1 MTTVGLSAWGAYAPR
16 LRLQRKAVTAANAW
30 IAPNL
35 AGKAKGERA
44 MANWDEDSLTMA
56 VEAARDALGP
66 DDDRGYV
73 DAVYFASSTA
83 PFADRLNA
91 GIVSAAL
98 ALDHSA
104 SSADITGSQRAGL
117 TALAQALSAV
127 KAGAAKHALV
137 AAGEHRRARAASTSE
152 LDNGDAAAA
161 FLVSDK
167 DTVADFL
174 GHGALTAD
182 FIDHFRGS
190 DAEFD
195 YAWEERWIRDEGI
208 IKLAPPAI
216 RDALAAAGIG
226 GEAVTHFCFPSTF
239 AGMAANVA
247 KACGIAPEAVR
258 DNLGAVMGEAG
269 SAHGLVMLAH
279 ALEEAKPG
287 DIILAAQFG
296 QGAEALVFRVTD
308 KVAKQRP
315 ARGVTGSLAD
325 RKEETNYLK
334 FLFFNDL
341 VEWDKGM
348 RAEKDNKTALTT
360 LYRNADMI
368 LGLVGGR
375 CTETGVVQFPRTR
388 ISVSPNKSSVDT
400 QEPYRF
406 AERKA
411 KVLTWSADY
420 LTFAMA
426 PPNHYGFVDFEGGG
440 RIFMDIT
447 DVEPGDVDTGL
458 PVKMVF
464 RVKEVDA
471 LRGFKRYFWKAA
483 PDRSAAAGQ
492 VAQAAE

>member
-16 LRLQRKAVTAANAW
+16 LRLQRKAVTVANAW

-66 DDDRGYV
+66 GDDRSHV
-73 DAVYFASSTA
+73 DAVYFASTTA

-98 ALDHSA
+98 ALERSA

-127 KAGAAKHALV
+127 KAGSAKTALV
-137 AAGEHRRARAASTSE
+137 AAGEHRRARAASTLE

-161 FLVSDK
+161 FLVSGQ

-182 FIDHFRGS
+182 FVDHFRGAGS
-190 DAEFD
+190 EFD

-216 RDALAAAGIG
+216 KDALAAAGLSG
-226 GEAVTHFCFPSTF
+226 ADVTHFCFPSTF
-239 AGMAANVA
+239 SGMAANVA
-247 KACGIAPEAVR
+247 KVCGIAPEAVR
-258 DNLGAVMGEAG
+258 DNLAGVLGEAG
-269 SAHGLVMLAH
+269 SAHALVMLAH
-279 ALEEAKPG
+279 ALEQARPG

-308 KVAKQRP
+308 KAASARP
-315 ARGVTGSLAD
+315 ARGVSGSLAD
-325 RKEETNYLK
+325 RKEETNYMK

-388 ISVSPNKSSVDT
+388 ISVSPNKSTVDT

-411 KVLTWSADY
+411 KILTWSADY

-426 PPNHYGFVDFEGGG
+426 PPNHYGMVDFEGGG

-447 DVEPGDVDTGL
+447 DVEPGDVDSGL

-464 RVKEVDA
+464 RIKEVDER
-471 LRGFKRYFWKAA
+471 RGFKRYFWKAT
-483 PDRSAAAGQ
+483 PDRSAGAVQA
-492 VAQAAE
+492 AQAAE

>member
-1 MTTVGLSAWGAYAPR
+1 MSTVGLSAWGAYAPR

-30 IAPNL
+30 VAPNL
-35 AGKAKGERA
+35 AGKSKGERA

-66 DDDRGYV
+66 DDDRGHV
-73 DAVYFASSTA
+73 DALYFASSTA
-83 PFADRLNA
+83 PFSDRLNA
-91 GIVSAAL
+91 GIISAAL
-98 ALDHSA
+98 TLNRSA

-117 TALAQALSAV
+117 TALSAALSAV
-127 KAGAAKHALV
+127 KAGAAKTALV
-137 AAGEHRRARAASTSE
+137 AAGEHRRARAASALE
-152 LDNGDAAAA
+152 LDNGDGAAA
-161 FLVSDK
+161 FLVSGE

-182 FIDHFRGS
+182 FVDHFRGS
-190 DAEFD
+190 DQEFD

-208 IKLAPPAI
+208 IKLVPPAI
-216 RDALAAAGIG
+216 KDALTAAGITG
-226 GEAVTHFCFPSTF
+226 GDVTHFCFPSTF
-239 AGMAANVA
+239 GGMAANLA
-247 KACGIAPEAVR
+247 KVCGIPAEAVR
-258 DNLGAVMGEAG
+258 DNLAAVMGEAG
-269 SAHGLVMLAH
+269 SAHALVMLAH
-279 ALEEAKPG
+279 ALEQSKAG
-287 DIILAAQFG
+287 DIILVAQFG

-308 KVAKQRP
+308 RVAAKRP

-360 LYRNADMI
+360 LYRYSDGI

-388 ISVSPNKSSVDT
+388 ISVSPNKAAVDT

-411 KVLTWSADY
+411 KILTWSADF

-426 PPNHYGFVDFEGGG
+426 PPNHYGMVDFEGGG

-458 PVKMVF
+458 GVKMVF
-464 RVKEVDA
+464 RIKEVDER
-471 LRGFKRYFWKAA
+471 RGFKRYFWKAT
-483 PDRSAAAGQ
+483 PDRSAAAVQ
-492 VAQAAE
+492 TAQAAE